1 MKKRDIYILGIE
13 SSCDETSAAVLLND
27 KVLSNCIANQEIH
40 KDYGGVVPELA
51 SRAHQSNIIPVVEK
65 SLSDANINKNRL
77 SAIAF
82 TNGPG
87 LLGSLLVGS
96 SFSKSIS
103 LGLNIP
109 LISVNHM
116 HAHLFASFIS
126 RPNFRK
132 PRFPFLGVNISGGHT
147 QLIIVKDFF
156 KMKLI
161 GNTLDDAIG
170 EAFDKCG
177 KILGL
182 DYPAGPMIDR
192 LSSKG
197 DRNKFELPIAKV
209 KDFDFSYS
217 GVKTAFQ
224 NLVILSNLKDS
235 NFIKNNINDLCA
247 SLQKSLVESVI
258 KKIELAAKK
267 FSISEIVIGG
277 GVSANSEMRKLLKE
291 LSSEKNWNVYIPPIE
306 YTTDNAAMIGIVGYF
321 KYIHNKFDQL
331 NITPSPRFKI

>member
-1 MKKRDIYILGIE
+1 VKKREIYILGIE

-27 KVLSNCIANQEIH
+27 QVLSNCIASQKIH

-65 SLSDANINKNRL
+65 SLLDANIDKDML
-77 SAIAF
+77 SAVAY

-96 SFSKSIS
+96 SFSKSVS
-103 LGLNIP
+103 LGLDVP

-116 HAHLFASFIS
+116 HAHLFANFIRRS
-126 RPNFRK
+126 DLSKPN
-132 PRFPFLGVNISGGHT
+132 FPFLGVNISGGHT
-147 QLIIVKDFF
+147 QLILVEDFF

-182 DYPAGPMIDR
+182 NYPAGPHIDR

-197 DRNKFELPIAKV
+197 DSNKFSLPIARV

-224 NLVILSNLKDS
+224 NLVKESKLKDQ
-235 NFIKNNINDLCA
+235 NFIKNNIHDLCA
-247 SLQKSLVESVI
+247 SLQKCLVESVI

-277 GVSANSEMRKLLKE
+277 GVSANSDVRRSLKE
-291 LSSEKNWNVYIPPIE
+291 ISINKKWKVHIPPIE
-306 YTTDNAAMIGIVGYF
+306 YTTDNAAMIGIVGYYKF
-321 KYIHNKFDQL
+321 LYKKFDKL
-331 NITPSPRFKI
+331 NITPSPRFLI

>member
-197 DRNKFELPIAKV
+197 DRNKFLLPIAKV
-209 KDFDFSYS
+209 KNFDFSYS

-235 NFIKNNINDLCA
+235 NFIKNNISDLCA

>member
-1 MKKRDIYILGIE
+1 MKKREIYILGIE

-27 KVLSNCIANQEIH
+27 KVLSNCIADQEIH

-65 SLSDANINKNRL
+65 SLLDANIDKKML
-77 SAIAF
+77 SAVAY

-103 LGLNIP
+103 LGLDIP
-109 LISVNHM
+109 LITVNHM
-116 HAHLFASFIS
+116 HAHLFANFIRRS
-126 RPNFRK
+126 DLSK
-132 PRFPFLGVNISGGHT
+132 PSFPFLGVNISGGHT
-147 QLIIVKDFF
+147 QLILVEDFF

-177 KILGL
+177 KVLGL
-182 DYPAGPMIDR
+182 DYPAGPSIDR
-192 LSSKG
+192 LSPKG
-197 DRNKFELPIAKV
+197 NSSEFSLPIARV
-209 KDFDFSYS
+209 EGFDFSYS

-224 NLVILSNLKDS
+224 NLVKESKLKDS
-235 NFIKNNINDLCA
+235 NFIDNNIHDLCA
-247 SLQKSLVESVI
+247 SLQKCLVESVLS
-258 KKIELAAKK
+258 KIELAAKK

-277 GVSANSEMRKLLKE
+277 GVSANSELRRSLKKI
-291 LSSEKNWNVYIPPIE
+291 SINKKWKVYIPPIE

-321 KYIHNKFDQL
+321 KFLHKKFDKL
-331 NITPSPRFKI
+331 NVTPSPRFLI

>member
-103 LGLNIP
+103 LGLDIP

-126 RPNFRK
+126 RPDFRK

-197 DRNKFELPIAKV
+197 DRNKFKLPIAKV

-224 NLVILSNLKDS
+224 NLVIQSNLKDS
-235 NFIKNNINDLCA
+235 SFINNNISDLCA

-331 NITPSPRFKI
+331 SITPSPRFKI

>member
-224 NLVILSNLKDS
+224 NLVIQSKLKDS
-235 NFIKNNINDLCA
+235 NFIKNNISDLCA

-291 LSSEKNWNVYIPPIE
+291 VSSEKNWNIYIPPIE

>member
-197 DRNKFELPIAKV
+197 NRNKFELPIAKV

>member
-13 SSCDETSAAVLLND
+13 SSWDETSAAVLLND
-27 KVLSNCIANQEIH
+27 RVLSNCIANQEIH

-103 LGLNIP
+103 LGLDIP

-182 DYPAGPMIDR
+182 HYPAGPMIDR
-192 LSSKG
+192 LSSNG
-197 DRNKFELPIAKV
+197 DRNKFLLPIAKV
-209 KDFDFSYS
+209 KNFDFSYS

-224 NLVILSNLKDS
+224 NLVIHSNLKDS
-235 NFIKNNINDLCA
+235 NFIKNNISDLCA

>member
-1 MKKRDIYILGIE
+1 MKKREIYILGIE
-13 SSCDETSAAVLLND
+13 SSCDETSAAVLVND

-65 SLSDANINKNRL
+65 SLSDAKINKNML

-87 LLGSLLVGS
+87 LLGSLLVGN

-116 HAHLFASFIS
+116 HAHLFANFIS
-126 RPNFRK
+126 RSDCRK
-132 PRFPFLGVNISGGHT
+132 PSFPFLGVNISGGHT

-224 NLVILSNLKDS
+224 NLVIQSKLKDS
-235 NFIKNNINDLCA
+235 NFIKNNISDLCA

-291 LSSEKNWNVYIPPIE
+291 LSTEKNWNVYIPPIE

>member
-1 MKKRDIYILGIE
+1 VKKRDIYILGIE

-224 NLVILSNLKDS
+224 NLVIQSKLKDS
-235 NFIKNNINDLCA
+235 NFISGVEAPTSINL
-247 SLQKSLVESVI
+247 L
-258 KKIELAAKK
+258 
-267 FSISEIVIGG
+267 FSFI
-277 GVSANSEMRKLLKE
+277 
-291 LSSEKNWNVYIPPIE
+291 
-306 YTTDNAAMIGIVGYF
+306 
-321 KYIHNKFDQL
+321 
-331 NITPSPRFKI
+331 

>member
-103 LGLNIP
+103 LGLDIP

-182 DYPAGPMIDR
+182 HYPAGPMIDR
-192 LSSKG
+192 LSSNG
-197 DRNKFELPIAKV
+197 DRNKFLLPIAKV
-209 KDFDFSYS
+209 KNFDFSYS

-224 NLVILSNLKDS
+224 NLVIHSNLKDS
-235 NFIKNNINDLCA
+235 NFIKNNISDLCA

>member
-1 MKKRDIYILGIE
+1 VKKRDIYILGIE

-197 DRNKFELPIAKV
+197 NRNKFELPIAKV

>member
-103 LGLNIP
+103 LGLDIP

-197 DRNKFELPIAKV
+197 NRNKFELPIAKV

-224 NLVILSNLKDS
+224 NLVIQSKLKDS

-331 NITPSPRFKI
+331 NITTSPRFKI

>member
-1 MKKRDIYILGIE
+1 MKKREIYILGIE

-27 KVLSNCIANQEIH
+27 QVLSNCIASQQIH

-65 SLSDANINKNRL
+65 SLLDANIDKNML
-77 SAIAF
+77 SAVAY

-96 SFSKSIS
+96 SFSKSVS
-103 LGLNIP
+103 LGLDVP
-109 LISVNHM
+109 LITVNHM
-116 HAHLFASFIS
+116 HAHLFANFIRRS
-126 RPNFRK
+126 GLSKPN
-132 PRFPFLGVNISGGHT
+132 FPFLGVNISGGHT
-147 QLIIVKDFF
+147 QLILVEDFF

-182 DYPAGPMIDR
+182 SYPAGPHIDR

-197 DRNKFELPIAKV
+197 DSTKFLLPIARV

-224 NLVILSNLKDS
+224 NLVKESKLKDP
-235 NFIKNNINDLCA
+235 NFIKNNIYDLCA
-247 SLQKSLVESVI
+247 SLQKCLVESVI
-258 KKIELAAKK
+258 RKIDSAAKK

-277 GVSANSEMRKLLKE
+277 GVSANSEVRRSLKE
-291 LSSEKNWNVYIPPIE
+291 ISINKKWKVHIPPIE
-306 YTTDNAAMIGIVGYF
+306 YTTDNAAMIGIVGYYKF
-321 KYIHNKFDQL
+321 LYKKFDKL
-331 NITPSPRFKI
+331 NVTPSPRFLI

>member
-1 MKKRDIYILGIE
+1 MGIE

-103 LGLNIP
+103 LGLDIP

-182 DYPAGPMIDR
+182 HYPAGPMIDR
-192 LSSKG
+192 LSSNG
-197 DRNKFELPIAKV
+197 DRNKFLLPIAKV
-209 KDFDFSYS
+209 KNFDFSYS

-224 NLVILSNLKDS
+224 NLVIHSNLKDS
-235 NFIKNNINDLCA
+235 NFIKNNISDLCA

>member
-1 MKKRDIYILGIE
+1 MKKREIYILGIE

-27 KVLSNCIANQEIH
+27 QVLSNCIASQQIH

-65 SLSDANINKNRL
+65 SLLDANIDKNML
-77 SAIAF
+77 SAVAY

-96 SFSKSIS
+96 SFSKSVS
-103 LGLNIP
+103 LGLDVP
-109 LISVNHM
+109 LITVNHM
-116 HAHLFASFIS
+116 HAHLFANFIRRS
-126 RPNFRK
+126 GLSKPN
-132 PRFPFLGVNISGGHT
+132 FPFLGVNISGGHT
-147 QLIIVKDFF
+147 QLILVEDFF

-182 DYPAGPMIDR
+182 NYPAGPHIDR

-197 DRNKFELPIAKV
+197 DSTKFSLPIARV

-224 NLVILSNLKDS
+224 NLVKESKLKDP
-235 NFIKNNINDLCA
+235 NFIKNNIYDLCA
-247 SLQKSLVESVI
+247 SLQKCLVESVI
-258 KKIELAAKK
+258 RKIDSAAKK

-277 GVSANSEMRKLLKE
+277 GVSANSEVRRSLKE
-291 LSSEKNWNVYIPPIE
+291 ISINKKWKVHIPPIE
-306 YTTDNAAMIGIVGYF
+306 YTTDNAAMIGIVGYYKF
-321 KYIHNKFDQL
+321 LYKKFDKL
-331 NITPSPRFKI
+331 NVTPSPRFLI

>member
-103 LGLNIP
+103 LGLDIP

-197 DRNKFELPIAKV
+197 DRNKFLLPIAKV
-209 KDFDFSYS
+209 KNFDFSYS

>member
-1 MKKRDIYILGIE
+1 MKKREIYILGIE

-27 KVLSNCIANQEIH
+27 QVLSNCIASQQIH

-65 SLSDANINKNRL
+65 SLLDANIDKNML
-77 SAIAF
+77 SAVAY

-96 SFSKSIS
+96 SFSKSVS
-103 LGLNIP
+103 LGLDVP
-109 LISVNHM
+109 LITVNHM
-116 HAHLFASFIS
+116 HAHLFANFIRRS
-126 RPNFRK
+126 GLSKPN
-132 PRFPFLGVNISGGHT
+132 FPFLGVNISGGHT
-147 QLIIVKDFF
+147 QLILVEDFF

-182 DYPAGPMIDR
+182 SYPAGPHIDR

-197 DRNKFELPIAKV
+197 DSTKFLLPIARV

-224 NLVILSNLKDS
+224 NLVKESKLKDP
-235 NFIKNNINDLCA
+235 NFIKNNIYDLCA
-247 SLQKSLVESVI
+247 SLQKCLVESVI
-258 KKIELAAKK
+258 RKIDSAAKK

-277 GVSANSEMRKLLKE
+277 GVSANSEVRRSLKE
-291 LSSEKNWNVYIPPIE
+291 ISINKKWKVHIPPIE
-306 YTTDNAAMIGIVGYF
+306 YTTDNAAMIGIVGYYKF
-321 KYIHNKFDQL
+321 LHKKFDKL
-331 NITPSPRFKI
+331 NVTPSPRFLI

>member
-1 MKKRDIYILGIE
+1 MKKREIYILGIE

-27 KVLSNCIANQEIH
+27 QVLSNCIASQQIH

-65 SLSDANINKNRL
+65 SLLDANIDKNML
-77 SAIAF
+77 SAVAY

-96 SFSKSIS
+96 SFSKSVS
-103 LGLNIP
+103 LGLDVP
-109 LISVNHM
+109 LITVNHM
-116 HAHLFASFIS
+116 HAHLFANFIRRS
-126 RPNFRK
+126 GLSKPN
-132 PRFPFLGVNISGGHT
+132 FPFLGVNISGGHT
-147 QLIIVKDFF
+147 QLILVEDFF

-182 DYPAGPMIDR
+182 SYPAGPNIDR

-197 DRNKFELPIAKV
+197 DSTKFLLPIARV

-224 NLVILSNLKDS
+224 NLVKESKLKDP
-235 NFIKNNINDLCA
+235 NFIKNNIYDLCA
-247 SLQKSLVESVI
+247 SLQKCLVESVI
-258 KKIELAAKK
+258 RKIDSAAKK

-277 GVSANSEMRKLLKE
+277 GVSANSEVRRSLKE
-291 LSSEKNWNVYIPPIE
+291 ISINKKWKVHIPPIE
-306 YTTDNAAMIGIVGYF
+306 YTTDNAAMIGIVGYYKF
-321 KYIHNKFDQL
+321 LYKKFDKL
-331 NITPSPRFKI
+331 NVTPSPRFLI

>member
-103 LGLNIP
+103 LGLDIP

-209 KDFDFSYS
+209 KNFDFSYS

-224 NLVILSNLKDS
+224 NLVIQSKLKDS
-235 NFIKNNINDLCA
+235 NFIKNNISDLCA

-291 LSSEKNWNVYIPPIE
+291 LSTEKNWNVYIPPIE

>member
-1 MKKRDIYILGIE
+1 MGIE

-103 LGLNIP
+103 LGLDIP

-209 KDFDFSYS
+209 KNFDFSYS

-224 NLVILSNLKDS
+224 NLVIQSKLKDS
-235 NFIKNNINDLCA
+235 NFIKNNISDLCA

-291 LSSEKNWNVYIPPIE
+291 LSTEKNWNVYIPPIE

>member
-1 MKKRDIYILGIE
+1 MKKREIYILGIE

-27 KVLSNCIANQEIH
+27 QVLSNCIASQQIH

-65 SLSDANINKNRL
+65 SLLDANIDKNML
-77 SAIAF
+77 SAVAY

-96 SFSKSIS
+96 SFSKSVS
-103 LGLNIP
+103 LGLDVP
-109 LISVNHM
+109 LITVNHM
-116 HAHLFASFIS
+116 HAHLFANFIRRS
-126 RPNFRK
+126 GLSKPN
-132 PRFPFLGVNISGGHT
+132 FPFLGVNISGGHT
-147 QLIIVKDFF
+147 QLILVEDFF

-182 DYPAGPMIDR
+182 NYPAGPHIDR

-197 DRNKFELPIAKV
+197 DSTKFSLPIARV
-209 KDFDFSYS
+209 KDFYFSYS
-217 GVKTAFQ
+217 GVNTAFQ
-224 NLVILSNLKDS
+224 NLVKESKTKDQ
-235 NFIKNNINDLCA
+235 NFIKDNIYDLCA
-247 SLQKSLVESVI
+247 SLQKCLVESVI
-258 KKIELAAKK
+258 RKIDSAAKK

-277 GVSANSEMRKLLKE
+277 GVSANSEVRRSLKE
-291 LSSEKNWNVYIPPIE
+291 ISINKKWKVHIPPIE
-306 YTTDNAAMIGIVGYF
+306 YTTDNAAMIGIVGYYKF
-321 KYIHNKFDQL
+321 LYKKFDKL
-331 NITPSPRFKI
+331 NVTPSPRFLI

>member
-103 LGLNIP
+103 LGLDIP

-224 NLVILSNLKDS
+224 NLVIQSKLKDS

-331 NITPSPRFKI
+331 SITPSPRFKI

>member
-1 MKKRDIYILGIE
+1 MKKREIYILGIE

-65 SLSDANINKNRL
+65 SLSDAKINKNML

-87 LLGSLLVGS
+87 LLGSLLVGN

-116 HAHLFASFIS
+116 HAHLFANFIS
-126 RPNFRK
+126 RSDYRK
-132 PRFPFLGVNISGGHT
+132 PSFPFLGVNISGGHT

-156 KMKLI
+156 EMKLI

-170 EAFDKCG
+170 EAYDKCG
-177 KILGL
+177 KVLGL
-182 DYPAGPMIDR
+182 DYPAGPMVDR
-192 LSSKG
+192 LSLQG
-197 DRNKFELPIAKV
+197 NPDKFSLPIAKV
-209 KDFDFSYS
+209 NDFDFSYS

-224 NLVILSNLKDS
+224 NLIIESKSKDS
-235 NFIKNNINDLCA
+235 NFINNNIHDLCA
-247 SLQKSLVESVI
+247 SLQKCLVESVI
-258 KKIELAAKK
+258 KKIELAAER
-267 FSISEIVIGG
+267 FSLSEIVIGG
-277 GVSANSEMRKLLKE
+277 GVSANSEIRKSLKKIAIA
-291 LSSEKNWNVYIPPIE
+291 KNWKVYIPPIE
-306 YTTDNAAMIGIVGYF
+306 YTTDNAAMIGIVGYYKF
-321 KYIHNKFDQL
+321 IHKKFDQFD
-331 NITPSPRFKI
+331 ITPSPRFKI

>member
-197 DRNKFELPIAKV
+197 DRNKFLLPIAKV
-209 KDFDFSYS
+209 KNFDFSYS